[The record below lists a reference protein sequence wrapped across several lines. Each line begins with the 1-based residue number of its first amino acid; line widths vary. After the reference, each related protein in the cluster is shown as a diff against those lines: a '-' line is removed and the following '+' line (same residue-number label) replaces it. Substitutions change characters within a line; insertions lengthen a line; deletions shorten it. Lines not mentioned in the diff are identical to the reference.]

1 MNPRRTILGAA
12 GIAMAVVLA
21 VAAIVNLGGEG
32 TDNTVGAETLEG
44 QRGISVSGDG
54 YVTIKPDTAYVD
66 VGVQAVADTVESA
79 RSQAADA
86 MTKVIDALKA
96 NGVAEADIQTTSFS
110 ISPQYDYSTNT
121 PALRGYMVSNTV
133 TAKLKGE
140 PGNIGDNA
148 GKLVDAAAKA
158 AGNLATV
165 NGVRFTLDDQA
176 AAISDARKKA
186 FDAAKTRAAE
196 LAKLAGVGLG
206 DVQHITEGSLSV
218 PGPLYYAKAEMA
230 PAADGGTP
238 IQAGELTISTSV
250 SVTWAIN

>member
-12 GIAMAVVLA
+12 GIAMASVLA
-21 VAAIVNLGGEG
+21 VAAIVNLGGG
-32 TDNTVGAETLEG
+32 GSNNTVGAESLSG

-54 YVTIKPDTAYVD
+54 YVTIKPDTAFVD
-66 VGVQAVADTVESA
+66 VGVQATADTVESA
-79 RSQAADA
+79 RGQAADA
-86 MTKVIDALKA
+86 MAKVIEALKA

-110 ISPQYDYSTNT
+110 ISPQYDYTTSS
-121 PALRGYMVSNTV
+121 PVLRGYMVSNSV

-140 PGNIGDNA
+140 PNNIGDNA
-148 GKLVDAAAKA
+148 GKLIDAAAKA

-176 AAISDARKKA
+176 SAISDARKKA
-186 FDAAKTRAAE
+186 FDAAKSKAEE

-206 DVQHITEGSLSV
+206 DVQFISEGGLSV
-218 PGPLYYAKAEMA
+218 PSPIYYAKTENA

-238 IQAGELTISTSV
+238 IQAGELTLSTSV
-250 SVTWAIN
+250 SVTWAIK